1 MFVCPYHA
9 FTYDLEGR
17 LMKLPA
23 EGFAGLTC
31 EERSLVPIPVAEKHG
46 LVWVKASPGGAIDVD
61 ELLGGLGPEMAS
73 YKLDSYSHYKT
84 TTLAKDM
91 NWKLV
96 VDTFLETWHVATLHR
111 DTIGS
116 IFQPNVNVF
125 DAFGRNGRMIIP
137 RRSILG
143 CKGEPESSWDF
154 LKHSAIIYTLFP
166 ERAAGVAG
174 RPFRVLAR
182 VSGGRRDGQMH
193 HGGGAVRP
201 DAHRH
206 ERPGAT
212 GSAIRPADVHR
223 R

>member
-1 MFVCPYHA
+1 MQ
-9 FTYDLEGR
+9 
-17 LMKLPA
+17 
-23 EGFAGLTC
+23 
-31 EERSLVPIPVAEKHG
+31 
-46 LVWVKASPGGAIDVD
+46 ASPGGAIDVD

-73 YKLDSYSHYKT
+73 YKLDTYSHYKT

-166 ERAAGVAG
+166 NALLVWQGDHFESWRAFPV
-174 RPFRVLAR
+174 
-182 VSGGRRDGQMH
+182 
-193 HGGGAVRP
+193 
-201 DAHRH
+201 
-206 ERPGAT
+206 
-212 GSAIRPADVHR
+212 GSATDKCIAEAALFAPAPIVTDKAR
-223 R
+223 RHWERNFDLLMRTVDDEDFPVCLDIQKGFGAGAQKHITFGRNEPALGHHHKSLREFLGITG